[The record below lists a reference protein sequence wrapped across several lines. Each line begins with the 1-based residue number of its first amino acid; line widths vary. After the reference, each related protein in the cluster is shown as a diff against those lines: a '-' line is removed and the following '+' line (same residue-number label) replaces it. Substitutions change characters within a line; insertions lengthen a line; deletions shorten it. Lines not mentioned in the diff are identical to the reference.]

1 MERGFIVKK
10 FFGKKTQLISISL
23 YVLGLVLCCIIN
35 SSLITNAIVDAVG
48 GASKDRWYLYLPR
61 LCRAVALDFTV
72 IFVLVYTYLTFE
84 TVHKYWYDNQ
94 KKLINLFHNKGIFNK
109 RIGIICV
116 LLFVVSLIGFYALL
130 RANVSY
136 IDDIR
141 HNVSTHYEWGNNY
154 GRWGTVF
161 ANLIIQMGYTLGDR
175 SPINQ
180 IIAISS
186 LVISAI
192 ILSIVMTNL
201 FHKEKITTLSIC
213 ASSIVVFNPYFLQ
226 CLSYK
231 YDSVGM
237 GISVLLAIFPFLA
250 LGDRKFFLWLSAI
263 SLFFMCIFYQ
273 GSSGFY
279 IIMVIF
285 AGFIGYNLDKKK
297 KLKDIIIFYVESAIA
312 FIGAMVAFYIL
323 VLPLAFN
330 DPYAGHTTISLGMNL
345 IYNLEVYLRCILYDF
360 NFVWK
365 LLTGFVVITSLV
377 TMMIKTERSR
387 AITFIYFMLV
397 LIVATCFSYG
407 AYLFL
412 SDEGFADRAR
422 YLYCFVIMLAI
433 IANISVMS
441 EKVILNLP
449 ACLLAWSFFSYA
461 SAYGN
466 ALAYDRDYTNF
477 MEKQVL
483 GDVNEFFSSE
493 EYPELQ
499 VVFSGDT
506 NNLLPVEYLIDE
518 YPITERMITGF
529 LHYDGVPIS
538 SFWAVRHFIYY
549 DNTLSPAETNYEPNP
564 EDGKLIV
571 SKRYYDLYFHQ
582 PDIIQVVFKKL

>member
-1 MERGFIVKK
+1 MRKY
-10 FFGKKTQLISISL
+10 FGKRAQWICIVL
-23 YVLGLVLCCIIN
+23 YILGLALCIIVN
-35 SSLITNAIVDAVG
+35 SVPVSHAIVESVG
-48 GASKDRWYLYLPR
+48 GSNKDRWYLYLPR
-61 LCRAVALDFTV
+61 LCRTATLDFSI
-72 IFVLVYTYLTFE
+72 IFALVYTYLTFDA
-84 TVHKYWYDNQ
+84 VHKYWCDNY
-94 KKLINLFHNKGIFNK
+94 KKLKSLFLDKKVFNK
-109 RIGIICV
+109 KNTIVFIV
-116 LLFVVSLIGFYALL
+116 LLSVSFIGFFALL
-130 RANVSY
+130 RANVTY
-136 IDDIR
+136 VDDIR

-154 GRWGTVF
+154 GRWGTVL
-161 ANLIIQMGYTLGDR
+161 ANLVIQMGYTLGDR

-180 IIAISS
+180 IIAIVS
-186 LVISAI
+186 LASSAI
-192 ILSIVMTNL
+192 ILSTVMANL
-201 FHKEKITTLSIC
+201 FRKEKISVLSIF

-377 TMMIKTERSR
+377 TMMIKTARSR

-483 GDVNEFFSSE
+483 CDVNEFFSSE